1 MQPTLFIKNK
11 KKFYF
16 SPTFVVQ
23 SKKPQMKRIR
33 DEDEVVEQLR
43 KRFKEIPNSSS
54 LDVLKFQYQNYEFV
68 SDIKQDL
75 ISSIHENE
83 TKIFKFICNEYP
95 SLVPPLI
102 LAEIW
107 RIDLEM
113 LKFLFEK
120 KLVSQEDSLNF
131 VGEDALMYWVKNSN
145 YEIVKYLITVQN
157 FDFTIKSDFRGYT
170 GLTIFVTKIFSIFV
184 RFGSWEFRNCKIDD
198 EFHGNESFIES
209 TVG

>member
-1 MQPTLFIKNK
+1 
-11 KKFYF
+11 
-16 SPTFVVQ
+16 
-23 SKKPQMKRIR
+23 MKRIR
-33 DEDEVVEQLR
+33 DEDEVVEQLK

-54 LDVLKFQYQNYEFV
+54 LDVLKFQYQNYELV
-68 SDIKQDL
+68 SDIKQEL

-95 SLVPPLI
+95 SFVPPLI
-102 LAEIW
+102 LTEIW

-120 KLVSQEDSLNF
+120 KLVSQENSSNF

-170 GLTIFVTKIFSIFV
+170 GLFNIFGTF
-184 RFGSWEFRNCKIDD
+184 
-198 EFHGNESFIES
+198 
-209 TVG
+209 